1 MYISTIAES
10 FSVISP
16 RNMNTLKKNVEL
28 KSQSVFLRC
37 SEKHQSDQCPLKTI
51 KNQVPLRNW
60 TGFCADTSKSMMRY
74 HNSVA
79 KLISDNY
86 PWVVVVKCGCHSIH
100 LCALYACK
108 KLTKT
113 LEDFCSHVY
122 CHFSMSA
129 KRVAVL
135 QEFQDSSATPDH
147 KILAPGQTRWMSLQT
162 CVRRILEQ
170 WSALSLYFT
179 SANFDDPTHCNKLAI
194 SALKNPFMKVLMML
208 VD

>member
-1 MYISTIAES
+1 
-10 FSVISP
+10 
-16 RNMNTLKKNVEL
+16 MNTLKKNVEL
-28 KSQSVFLRC
+28 KSQSVCLRC

-51 KNQVPLRNW
+51 ENQVPLRNW
-60 TGFCADTSKSMMRY
+60 TGFCADATNSIMGC

-100 LCALYACK
+100 LCASYACK

-122 CHFSMSA
+122 SHFSMSA

-135 QEFQDSSATPDH
+135 KEFQDFSATPDH
-147 KILAPGQTRWMSLQT
+147 KILAPGQTRWLCVWRTNPCMCEESLNSGAH
-162 CVRRILEQ
+162 CPSISLVPILMTPLI
-170 WSALSLYFT
+170 ATNLPL
-179 SANFDDPTHCNKLAI
+179 
-194 SALKNPFMKVLMML
+194 VLWKIL
-208 VD
+208 LWRF